1 MVKKKD
7 IRKRVLEIRN
17 NISKKEWEQ
26 KSYRIYEKVVTH
38 PFFLESDVIYC
49 YVAYRNEADTKNIIQ
64 KAWEL
69 NKRVAV
75 PKVEGEEMNF
85 YYISDFCDLKEGY
98 HQIPEPMTI
107 FPAQETKALVI
118 MPGVAFDRNRNRIGY
133 GKGFYDKYLAKH
145 SFHKTIAIGFEC
157 QLVHEIEAN
166 AFDFQPD
173 ILITEEHI
181 YDESFTK

>member
-1 MVKKKD
+1 METKKD
-7 IRKRVLEIRN
+7 IRKRVLETRN
-17 NISKKEWEQ
+17 NISQKEWEQ
-26 KSYRIYEKVVTH
+26 KSYSIYEKVVTH

-49 YVAYRNEADTKNIIQ
+49 YVACRNEADTKKIIQ

-85 YYISDFCDLKEGY
+85 YYISDFFELKEGY
-98 HQIPEPMTI
+98 RQIPEPITTL
-107 FPAQETKALVI
+107 PAQETEGLVI

-145 SFHKTIAIGFEC
+145 SFHKTIAIGFAC
-157 QLVHEIEAN
+157 QLVDEIETN
-166 AFDFQPD
+166 TFDFQPD

-181 YDESFTK
+181 YNESFTK